1 MSQQKVVLGKGIGA
15 LFKEASNVMNQP
27 HNVGVNNM
35 MGSEVRTTTN
45 NQFEG
50 MPHLVSISE
59 IHTNPHQPR
68 KIFKEKEL
76 EELAHSIKENGV
88 IQPLIVEKAEKG
100 FRLIAG
106 ERRLRASKK
115 AGLEKVPVIIRNR
128 STEKENM
135 VISILENIQRE
146 NLNCLEE
153 AAAYLQLMD
162 DYGLTQE
169 EIAKKLG
176 KERSSIANFLRILTL
191 PHEVREMV
199 SKEQISFGHA
209 KILVG
214 EKNSERCKRLA
225 NEVFVNQLSV
235 RELEKLLKARVEVE
249 KEPKKNPYFE
259 GKLDQIRQQLEQ
271 RTGFHFHL
279 KTKKNGNGQ
288 VVIKFNNEAEFNTIY
303 DYLLRK

>member
-1 MSQQKVVLGKGIGA
+1 MSQKVVLGKGIGA
-15 LFKEASNVMNQP
+15 LFKEASTIMNQP
-27 HNVGVNNM
+27 HNMGTNNM
-35 MGSEVRTTTN
+35 MGSELRASAQNIQVDGT
-45 NQFEG
+45 
-50 MPHLVSISE
+50 PYLVSVSE
-59 IHTNPHQPR
+59 IHANPHQPR
-68 KIFKEKEL
+68 KIFKEREL
-76 EELAHSIKENGV
+76 EELSLSIKENGI

-128 STEKENM
+128 GTEKENM
-135 VISILENIQRE
+135 VLAILENIQRE

-176 KERSSIANFLRILTL
+176 KERSTIANFLRILTL

-199 SKEQISFGHA
+199 SKELLSFGHA
-209 KILVG
+209 KVLVG
-214 EKNSERCKRLA
+214 EKNPERCKRLA
-225 NEVFVNQLSV
+225 NEVIVKQLSV
-235 RELEKLLKARVEVE
+235 RELEKLVKSKADVE
-249 KEPKKNPYFE
+249 KEVKRNPFFE

-303 DYLLRK
+303 EYLLKK